1 MHDCIGVTR
10 YAPPE
15 LDYTAAPSLL
25 PGFVGRIT
33 PALREVTGVAW
44 RVTQSED
51 APVATLHEREM
62 RKAADARAE
71 IMETPVVKA
80 ALAAFPDA
88 ELSDELE
95 QWSAER

>member
-1 MHDCIGVTR
+1 VPT
-10 YAPPE
+10 
-15 LDYTAAPSLL
+15 LL
-25 PGFVGRIT
+25 
-33 PALREVTGVAW
+33 E
-44 RVTQSED
+44 Q
-51 APVATLHEREM
+51 EM